1 MPLLSGSRLFT
12 RFFLAL
18 LVMALSLT
26 LVLGVVFFLERSRAM
41 AELVVDRWAPAL
53 RAAAGLWTLDDPP
66 PSRDTVVLQSA
77 QRPPGAGNVLPYA
90 ARLNSLKDVLTDRG
104 LPPLAL
110 AVDARQ
116 RPATLWIELAS
127 APTGAPRWYGIREP
141 LVAPSPPQRI
151 LAVTGLVVLLAAL
164 LAWWLARWLT
174 RPLDAL
180 RQRMARFRPGQ
191 TLDESAAPLPGASEE
206 VLAID
211 EAWQTLAK
219 RLTRFEQERALM
231 LAGVSHDL
239 RSPLGRIQLAASLLP
254 DTPEVALR
262 RASIERNVQVAD
274 QLIQSFLDHARMG
287 ALALDQ
293 AVDLTQVAR
302 QVVLQRHDAAEA
314 AGFALRTELPPTLV
328 LPHSH
333 PLLLE
338 RLLANLVDNALQ
350 YGGSPVE
357 VRAGASGE
365 RFWLE
370 VQDGGPGIPVDQHA
384 QVLQAFY
391 RGDPG
396 RARPGTGLGLAIVRE
411 AALRLGARLTL
422 HNDTPGFTVRLD
434 GPLDPA
440 GAAAGSA

>member
-18 LVMALSLT
+18 LVMALGLAT
-26 LVLGVVFFLERSRAM
+26 ALGVVFYMERSRAM

-66 PSRDTVVLQSA
+66 PLRDTVVLQSE
-77 QRPPGAGNVLPYA
+77 QRPPGAGAVPVYA
-90 ARLNSLKDVLTDRG
+90 ARLGSLRDVLAERG
-104 LPPLAL
+104 LPPRNL
-110 AVDARQ
+110 AVDTHQ
-116 RPATLWIELAS
+116 HPAVLWIELAS
-127 APTGAPRWYGIREP
+127 GPTGRPRWYGIREP
-141 LVAPSPPQRI
+141 SVEPSPPQRI
-151 LAVTGLVVLLAAL
+151 LAVTGGVVLMAAA

-191 TLDESAAPLPGASEE
+191 TLGEAEAPLPGASEE

-254 DTPEVALR
+254 DTPEVAQR

-274 QLIQSFLDHARMG
+274 QLIQGFLDHARIG

-293 AVDLTQVAR
+293 AVDVVQVAR

-314 AGFALRTELPPTLV
+314 AGFALRAELPPALV

-333 PLLLE
+333 PQLLE

-350 YGGSPVE
+350 YGGSPVV
-357 VRAGASGE
+357 VRAGAQGP

-370 VQDGGPGIPVDQHA
+370 VQDGGPGIPADQHE

-411 AALRLGARLTL
+411 AALRLGAQLTL
-422 HNDTPGFTVRLD
+422 HQGPAGFTVRLD
-434 GPLDPA
+434 GPLDP
-440 GAAAGSA
+440 

>member
-26 LVLGVVFFLERSRAM
+26 TALGVVFYMERSRAM

-66 PSRDTVVLQSA
+66 PARETVVLQSE
-77 QRPPGAGNVLPYA
+77 QRPPGASHVPVYA
-90 ARLNSLKDVLTDRG
+90 ARLTSLKDVLAARG
-104 LPPLAL
+104 LSPLAL
-110 AVDARQ
+110 AIDTRQ
-116 RPATLWIELAS
+116 RPATLWIELA
-127 APTGAPRWYGIREP
+127 TGPAGRPRWYGIREP
-141 LVAPSPPQRI
+141 LVEPSPPQRI
-151 LAVTGLVVLLAAL
+151 LGVTGLVVLLAAL

-174 RPLDAL
+174 RPLDVL

-191 TLDESAAPLPGASEE
+191 TLDDSAAPLPGASEE

-211 EAWQTLAK
+211 EAWQALAR

-254 DTPEVALR
+254 DTPEVAQR

-274 QLIQSFLDHARMG
+274 QLIQSFLDHARIG
-287 ALALDQ
+287 ALVLDQ
-293 AVDLTQVAR
+293 VVDVTQIAR

-314 AGFALRTELPPTLV
+314 AGFALRAELPPALV
-328 LPHSH
+328 LPRSH
-333 PLLLE
+333 PQLVE

-350 YGGSPVE
+350 YGGSPVV
-357 VRAGASGE
+357 VRAGVSGE

-370 VQDGGPGIPVDQHA
+370 VHDGGPGIPADQHE

-411 AALRLGARLTL
+411 AALRLGAQLTL
-422 HNDTPGFTVRLD
+422 HNDTPGFTVRLE
-434 GPLDPA
+434 GPLDP
-440 GAAAGSA
+440 

>member
-77 QRPPGAGNVLPYA
+77 QRPPGAGNVPPYA
-90 ARLNSLKDVLTDRG
+90 ARLTSLKDVLTDRG

-211 EAWQTLAK
+211 EAWQALAR

-254 DTPEVALR
+254 DTPEVAQR
-262 RASIERNVQVAD
+262 RAAIERNVQVAD
-274 QLIQSFLDHARMG
+274 QLIQGFLDHARMG

-314 AGFALRTELPPTLV
+314 AGFTLRAELPPALV

-333 PLLLE
+333 PQLLE

-350 YGGSPVE
+350 YGGSPVV
-357 VRAGASGE
+357 VRAGTQGP

-370 VQDGGPGIPVDQHA
+370 VQDGGPGIPADQHE

-411 AALRLGARLTL
+411 AALRLGAQLTL
-422 HNDTPGFTVRLD
+422 RNGSPGFTVRLE
-434 GPLDPA
+434 GPLDP
-440 GAAAGSA
+440 

>member
-77 QRPPGAGNVLPYA
+77 QRPPGAGNVPPYA

-191 TLDESAAPLPGASEE
+191 TLDESAAPC
-206 VLAID
+206 
-211 EAWQTLAK
+211 
-219 RLTRFEQERALM
+219 
-231 LAGVSHDL
+231 
-239 RSPLGRIQLAASLLP
+239 
-254 DTPEVALR
+254 
-262 RASIERNVQVAD
+262 
-274 QLIQSFLDHARMG
+274 
-287 ALALDQ
+287 
-293 AVDLTQVAR
+293 
-302 QVVLQRHDAAEA
+302 
-314 AGFALRTELPPTLV
+314 
-328 LPHSH
+328 
-333 PLLLE
+333 
-338 RLLANLVDNALQ
+338 
-350 YGGSPVE
+350 
-357 VRAGASGE
+357 
-365 RFWLE
+365 
-370 VQDGGPGIPVDQHA
+370 
-384 QVLQAFY
+384 
-391 RGDPG
+391 PG
-396 RARPGTGLGLAIVRE
+396 RARRCWPSTRPGRPWPNG
-411 AALRLGARLTL
+411 
-422 HNDTPGFTVRLD
+422 
-434 GPLDPA
+434 
-440 GAAAGSA
+440 

>member
-18 LVMALSLT
+18 LVMALGLAT
-26 LVLGVVFFLERSRAM
+26 VLGVVFYMERSRAM

-66 PSRDTVVLQSA
+66 PLRDTVVLQSE
-77 QRPPGAGNVLPYA
+77 QRPPGAGAVPVYA
-90 ARLNSLKDVLTDRG
+90 ARLGSLRDVLAERG
-104 LPPLAL
+104 LPPLNL
-110 AVDARQ
+110 AVDTHQ
-116 RPATLWIELAS
+116 HPAVLWIELAS
-127 APTGAPRWYGIREP
+127 GPAGRPRWYGIREP
-141 LVAPSPPQRI
+141 SVEPSPPQRI
-151 LAVTGLVVLLAAL
+151 LAVTGGVVLMAAA

-191 TLDESAAPLPGASEE
+191 TLGEAEAPLPGASEE

-254 DTPEVALR
+254 DTPEVAQR

-274 QLIQSFLDHARMG
+274 QLIQGFLDHARIG

-293 AVDLTQVAR
+293 AVDVVQVAR

-314 AGFALRTELPPTLV
+314 AGFALRAELPPALV

-333 PLLLE
+333 PQLLE

-350 YGGSPVE
+350 YGGSPVV
-357 VRAGASGE
+357 VRAGTQGP

-370 VQDGGPGIPVDQHA
+370 VQDGGPGIPADQHE

-411 AALRLGARLTL
+411 AALRLGAQLTL
-422 HNDTPGFTVRLD
+422 HQGPAGFTVRLD
-434 GPLDPA
+434 GPLDP
-440 GAAAGSA
+440 

>member
-18 LVMALSLT
+18 LLMALGLAT
-26 LVLGVVFFLERSRAM
+26 VLGVVFYMERSRAM

-53 RAAAGLWTLDDPP
+53 RAAAGIWTLDDPP
-66 PSRDTVVLQSA
+66 PLRDTVVLQSE
-77 QRPPGAGNVLPYA
+77 QRPPGAGAVPVYA
-90 ARLNSLKDVLTDRG
+90 ARLGSLRDVLAERG
-104 LPPLAL
+104 LPPRNL
-110 AVDARQ
+110 AVDTHQ
-116 RPATLWIELAS
+116 RPAVLWIELAPGP
-127 APTGAPRWYGIREP
+127 AGHPRWYGIREP
-141 LVAPSPPQRI
+141 SVEPSPPQRI
-151 LAVTGLVVLLAAL
+151 LAVTGGVVLMAAA

-191 TLDESAAPLPGASEE
+191 TLGEAEAPLPGASEE

-254 DTPEVALR
+254 DTPEVAQR

-274 QLIQSFLDHARMG
+274 QLIQGFLDHARIG

-293 AVDLTQVAR
+293 AVDVVQVAR

-314 AGFALRTELPPTLV
+314 AGFALRAELPPALV

-333 PLLLE
+333 PQLLE

-350 YGGSPVE
+350 YGGSPVV
-357 VRAGASGE
+357 VRAGTQGP

-370 VQDGGPGIPVDQHA
+370 VQDGGPGIPADQHE

-396 RARPGTGLGLAIVRE
+396 RARPGSGLGLAIVRE
-411 AALRLGARLTL
+411 AALRLGATLTL
-422 HNDTPGFTVRLD
+422 RNGSPGFTVRLE
-434 GPLDPA
+434 GPLDP
-440 GAAAGSA
+440 

>member
-53 RAAAGLWTLDDPP
+53 RAAAGVWTLDDPP
-66 PSRDTVVLQSA
+66 PARDTLVLQS
-77 QRPPGAGNVLPYA
+77 QERPPGAGKVPVYA
-90 ARLNSLKDVLTDRG
+90 ARLNTLREVLAERG
-104 LPPLAL
+104 LPPLDL

-116 RPATLWIELAS
+116 RPATLWIALA
-127 APTGAPRWYGIREP
+127 TGPAGRPRWYGIREP
-141 LVAPSPPQRI
+141 LVEPSPPQRI
-151 LAVTGLVVLLAAL
+151 LGVTGLVVLLAAL

-180 RQRMARFRPGQ
+180 RLRIARFRPGQ
-191 TLDESAAPLPGASEE
+191 TGDEAAAPLPGASEE

-211 EAWQTLAK
+211 EAWQTLAR
-219 RLTRFEQERALM
+219 RLTHFEQERALM

-254 DTPEVALR
+254 DTPEVAQR

-274 QLIQSFLDHARMG
+274 QLIQGFLDHARIG
-287 ALALDQ
+287 TLALDQ
-293 AVDLTQVAR
+293 TVDVVQVAR
-302 QVVLQRHDAAEA
+302 QVVLQRHDAADA
-314 AGFALRTELPPTLV
+314 AGFALRAELPAALV
-328 LPHSH
+328 LPRSH
-333 PLLLE
+333 PQLVE

-350 YGGSPVE
+350 YGASPVV
-357 VRAGASGE
+357 VRAGMQGGG
-365 RFWLE
+365 FWLE
-370 VQDGGPGIPVDQHA
+370 VRDSGPGIPPDQHEQA
-384 QVLQAFY
+384 LQAFY

-411 AALRLGARLTL
+411 SALRLGATLTL
-422 HNDTPGFTVRLD
+422 HNDPAGFTVRLEA
-434 GPLDPA
+434 PLAP
-440 GAAAGSA
+440 

>member
-1 MPLLSGSRLFT
+1 MDS
-12 RFFLAL
+12 
-18 LVMALSLT
+18 
-26 LVLGVVFFLERSRAM
+26 
-41 AELVVDRWAPAL
+41 
-53 RAAAGLWTLDDPP
+53 
-66 PSRDTVVLQSA
+66 
-77 QRPPGAGNVLPYA
+77 
-90 ARLNSLKDVLTDRG
+90 
-104 LPPLAL
+104 
-110 AVDARQ
+110 RQ

-127 APTGAPRWYGIREP
+127 GPTGTPRWYGIREP
-141 LVAPSPPQRI
+141 LIAPSPPQRI
-151 LAVTGLVVLLAAL
+151 LAVSGGVVLLAAL

-191 TLDESAAPLPGASEE
+191 TLDEGAAPLPGASEE

-211 EAWQTLAK
+211 EAWQALAR

-254 DTPEVALR
+254 DTPEVAQR
-262 RASIERNVQVAD
+262 RAAIERNVQVAD
-274 QLIQSFLDHARMG
+274 QLIQGFLDHARIG
-287 ALALDQ
+287 TLALDQ

-314 AGFALRTELPPTLV
+314 AGFALRAELPPTLV

-333 PLLLE
+333 PQLLE

-370 VQDGGPGIPVDQHA
+370 VQDGGPGIPPDQHE

-411 AALRLGARLTL
+411 AALRLGAQLTL
-422 HNDTPGFTVRLD
+422 HNGSPGFTVRLE
-434 GPLDPA
+434 GPLDP
-440 GAAAGSA
+440 